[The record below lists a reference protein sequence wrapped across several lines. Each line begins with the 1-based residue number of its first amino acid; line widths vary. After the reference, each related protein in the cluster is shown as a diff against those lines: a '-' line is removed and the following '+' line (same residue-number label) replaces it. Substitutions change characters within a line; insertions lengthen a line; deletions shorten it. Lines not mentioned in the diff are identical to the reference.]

1 MSNSLV
7 FFLVNIGFVLF
18 QIFLSKRENKWL
30 GLVLPGINVMF
41 SIIGV
46 LGMAFFKNEPI
57 ISSIPII
64 VQIIM
69 IFLLLNIPTIILIAI
84 YFACRKK
91 IKRNKEIDKMNIQ
104 DL

>member
-1 MSNSLV
+1 MQNSLV
-7 FFLVNIGFVLF
+7 FLLISLGFFIVIILL
-18 QIFLSKRENKWL
+18 QIYLSKRESKWL
-30 GLVLPGINVMF
+30 GLVLPAISFFF

-46 LGMAFFKNEPI
+46 LFVPESVSTTYI
-57 ISSIPII
+57 IIGSII
-64 VQIIM
+64 V
-69 IFLLLNIPTIILIAI
+69 FLLLNIPTIILIAI